1 MTTLNDITG
10 RLQEENTD
18 KLLLSLQDKLLKIQN
33 NIDSDSGKFFLKE
46 LEDIIDKSDTKSQK
60 GLNKLNNK
68 LTNLN
73 SSIGKSNSLNESEK
87 NTFRSAISEQS
98 EIVNNN
104 TTLTAKIESIVT
116 NKKEEIADRGFNTDI
131 GGAVMAVT
139 GSPAFGLAAGF
150 IQDKIQDRI
159 KENVESEHERKEQES
174 RIKQHEELKSKEFD
188 FLRTQISEQDVK
200 DKFNL
205 TEDDILNK
213 SRENNTTYEEYLNSL
228 KDSIIEQ
235 SSQNKKTNER
245 NDEIKQ
251 EEDSI
256 RKKYGMNDNDNV
268 SSSASREPTDNDNV
282 SSSSSREP
290 TNNDNDN
297 DNVSSIFPTSSTS
310 TGQSIETIREQ
321 NRQEEQQINELEDT
335 NNHLIDI
342 KNLLGQKGGIGGAE
356 EEGGFFSGLLDSA
369 LDMFGIKG
377 IGSGIGKLASKVLPS
392 SLMTMIPSIFGGST
406 TAASM
411 TTLMSGASS
420 TAGAA
425 TTAAAGGSGLMST
438 IGGLATNPIGQAV
451 LATAALGAG
460 GYMLWDHMR
469 GSEESKAALDSA
481 EEAGAIEHNVF
492 GESTVL
498 DGGWEKIKTMKP
510 EAIQALA
517 DYDDWDAGAK
527 KGFDEILNPKAK
539 NTKDYQE
546 GKKEKEIAQQK
557 LDTFNNENINSE
569 KITKTKKD
577 IWGDDENYQEYKDPE
592 IQKEENKLNTD
603 LDSADKKIESA
614 IQNEVNRLTP
624 GYTKPDFP
632 DDPDDVKDADFE
644 NHMSK
649 LRMLSGVGLV
659 DYTPLAKD
667 GDDKYS
673 SEDVS
678 EKANSGLGG
687 LWQWDSDREYTGEN
701 AHPKVVDNI
710 MNILAEKSL
719 NAGSKNNI
727 ESRGEVTN
735 TKSKQAFEESKGDL
749 DKKTDS
755 TKKTDTGDY
764 QPLDTSRW
772 LDWGNGDMS
781 DLYTMDDGTSLSYNY
796 YKGQRY
802 KWTEEDILSKY
813 KQFKQGE
820 KVSIGMNAMPQDQNH
835 LNEFSPYFKKLQ
847 DSGQLDRNMWETK
860 TPYKSNSNNI
870 TTQPPKTKISEN
882 DEKQTDESTLLEKAY
897 DYTPVGMM
905 TNMMGFT
912 TSESDKE
919 KQSVDPKISL
929 PKSEE
934 MTDVEKEIAEEEAEL
949 DQQAKK
955 AFGQPPM
962 PEEWR
967 KYYETPDFPD
977 DPDDVSDALNEA
989 KLKYKLSKIKYKK
1002 GEEWKEYRKPA
1013 RNPGN
1018 SRSERAADE
1027 KAKLQY
1033 KSNLS
1038 KKSKTGSLIGGE
1050 PIGDELTDM
1059 QYSALK
1065 TQQRMNSPSITG
1077 RQLLPEYQQLMQQYE
1092 MAQSKKIKPFNN
1104 PNQSNAALRQN
1115 ELNNEKSKYEDK
1127 NKKESKDSII
1137 NAPTNNVNNS
1147 KQNIT
1152 NVIDTSKNSFNQ
1164 ANKGLRGAF

>member
-10 RLQEENTD
+10 RLQEENTNNI
-18 KLLLSLQDKLLKIQN
+18 LSSLQERLLKIQDN
-33 NIDSDSGKFFLKE
+33 MDSDSGKFFLKE
-46 LEDIIDKSDTKSQK
+46 LSDIIDKSDTKSQK

-68 LTNLN
+68 LSNLN
-73 SSIGKSNSLNESEK
+73 SSIDKSNSLNDSEK
-87 NTFRSAISEQS
+87 NIFKESISEQS

-104 TTLTAKIESIVT
+104 TTLAAKIESIIT
-116 NKKEEIADRGFNTDI
+116 NKKEEIANKGFNTDLS
-131 GGAVMAVT
+131 GAVMAVT

-213 SRENNTTYEEYLNSL
+213 ARENNTTYEEYLNTL

-235 SSQNKKTNER
+235 SSQNKKTNEQ
-245 NDEIKQ
+245 NDEIRQ
-251 EEDSI
+251 EEDNI

-268 SSSASREPTDNDNV
+268 TSNV
-282 SSSSSREP
+282 YNEP
-290 TNNDNDN
+290 TNNDNNNVTSNVYNEPTNNDN
-297 DNVSSIFPTSSTS
+297 NNVSSIFPTSSTS
-310 TGQSIETIREQ
+310 TGVGQSIETIREQ
-321 NRQEEQQINELEDT
+321 ERQEEQQINEMEDT
-335 NNHLIDI
+335 NEHLIDI
-342 KNLLGQKGGIGGAE
+342 KKLLAKGGIGSDT
-356 EEGGFFSGLLDSA
+356 EEGGGIIDTLIDWVGLEKIGKYVAGA
-369 LDMFGIKG
+369 LG
-377 IGSGIGKLASKVLPS
+377 IGTLG
-392 SLMTMIPSIFGGST
+392 SLFGG
-406 TAASM
+406 
-411 TTLMSGASS
+411 GA
-420 TAGAA
+420 AGAGG
-425 TTAAAGGSGLMST
+425 AAGGNALTTFMSSLSIPNITGPVAAGGRGLMST

-460 GYMLWDHMR
+460 GYLLWDHMR
-469 GSEESKAALDSA
+469 GSEESKAALDLA
-481 EEAGAIEHNVF
+481 EEAGAVEHNVF

-498 DGGWEKIKTMKP
+498 KGGWEKIKKMKP

-517 DYDDWDAGAK
+517 DYDDWDAEAK

-569 KITKTKKD
+569 KITKTRKD
-577 IWGDDENYQEYKDPE
+577 AFHDDENYQEYKDPE

-632 DDPDDVKDADFE
+632 DDPDDVEEADFE

-649 LRMLSGVGLV
+649 LRMLSRVGLV

-678 EKANSGLGG
+678 EKSKSGLGG
-687 LWQWDSDREYTGEN
+687 LWQWDRDREYTGEN

-719 NAGSKNNI
+719 NAGAENNI

-735 TKSKQAFEESKGDL
+735 TKSKQTLEESKGDL
-749 DKKTDS
+749 DKKTDT

-813 KQFKQGE
+813 KQYKQGE

-847 DSGQLDRNMWETK
+847 DSGQLDRNIWKTK
-860 TPYKSNSNNI
+860 TPSNKFSRSNDNNI
-870 TTQPPKTKISEN
+870 TTQPPKTKISDN
-882 DEKQTDESTLLEKAY
+882 DEKQKDESTLLENAY

-919 KQSVDPKISL
+919 KQKDESTLLENAYDYTPVGMMTNMMGFTTSESDKEKQTVDPKISL
-929 PKSEE
+929 QPQHEE
-934 MTDVEKEIAEEEAEL
+934 
-949 DQQAKK
+949 
-955 AFGQPPM
+955 GQPQ
-962 PEEWR
+962 
-967 KYYETPDFPD
+967 
-977 DPDDVSDALNEA
+977 
-989 KLKYKLSKIKYKK
+989 YKE
-1002 GEEWKEYRKPA
+1002 GEEWKEFRKPA
-1013 RNPGN
+1013 RSPGN
-1018 SRSERAADE
+1018 SRSEQAADS

-1033 KSNLS
+1033 KYELS
-1038 KKSKTGSLIGGE
+1038 KKSKTGGLIGNE
-1050 PIGDELTDM
+1050 PVGDELTDK
-1059 QYSALK
+1059 QYSLLS
-1065 TQQRMNSPSITG
+1065 TQKRMNNTDSTG
-1077 RQLLPEYQQLMQQYE
+1077 IQLRPEHQQLMQQYE
-1092 MAQSKKIKPFNN
+1092 MSQSNKIKPYNN
-1104 PNQSNAALRQN
+1104 PNQSNTALRQN
-1115 ELNNEKSKYEDK
+1115 ELNNEKSKYENK
-1127 NKKESKDSII
+1127 NKKESKDNII

-1152 NVIDTSKNSFNQ
+1152 NVIDTSKNSFNS